1 MVNILSEST
10 KEKYFVPA
18 DFYLI
23 YDDSI
28 LYKKAV
34 YSINSGFPQ
43 TWGAIACRDCYRYWQ
58 YQWDLLMQKQ
68 NFYVFFMHILWAFYG
83 HKSPTQIYQA
93 KFLQQKCLVFA
104 YTYVRRVINWDSL
117 KMKMCHARDKNCLSK
132 WVKFWQKCS
141 WVSAAWEQS
150 ERVRWIISDRDSE
163 RLIRAFWHRQKVS
176 DVKRQTAMS
185 AMLTT
190 PSVRTVCHRLLCS
203 SEFFAA
209 TPKRQLR

>member
-1 MVNILSEST
+1 MAISFGCHLFLLTNIL
-10 KEKYFVPA
+10 
-18 DFYLI
+18 
-23 YDDSI
+23 
-28 LYKKAV
+28 
-34 YSINSGFPQ
+34 
-43 TWGAIACRDCYRYWQ
+43 R
-58 YQWDLLMQKQ
+58 WDLWINQ
-68 NFYVFFMHILWAFYG
+68 N
-83 HKSPTQIYQA
+83 PTQNIFRRKV
-93 KFLQQKCLVFA
+93 KFFTVKMSDFCK
-104 YTYVRRVINWDSL
+104 TYVRCVINWSCS
-117 KMKMCHARDKNCLSK
+117 KMQMCYARDKNCLSK